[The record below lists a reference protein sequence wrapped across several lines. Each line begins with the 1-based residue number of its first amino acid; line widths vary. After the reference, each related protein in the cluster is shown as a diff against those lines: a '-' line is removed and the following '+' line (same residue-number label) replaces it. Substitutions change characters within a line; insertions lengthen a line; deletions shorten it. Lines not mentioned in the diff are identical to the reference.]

1 MSKSYTKMTTHSKRK
16 MNRFNPDRMQV
27 KVSDVKSN
35 FQVVSSMDDLML
47 DVEGKPKI
55 IVLPSTPA

>member
-1 MSKSYTKMTTHSKRK
+1 MTTHSKRK